1 MSARASPRSSSIV
14 SRSACDS
21 RPIPPSPTPSRP
33 AAPSRSTGRSAMMI
47 WRSNRPTT
55 LTSTRACRR
64 RRSSIQASPRC
75 MRCCTRRLPTTSISS
90 PTAMAATA
98 SRTRS
103 TTTIA
108 TSRICAG
115 SAASAKSSNAVYP
128 ALCYKPGV
136 VPGFGRVPRVTVS
149 SMTGFARADG
159 HEDGAS
165 WVWELKSVNSKSLDL
180 RFRLPPGLEALEL
193 PLRTSLAQRLKRGAL
208 SATLTVTR
216 GATAAGVRINREAL
230 AQVVAASQELVA
242 EGRAALPR
250 ADGLLALRGVLEG
263 GDEPENEA
271 QRERRQA
278 ALLASWEKAL
288 DGLVEMRRGEGARL
302 IPVLEARLAEIAR
315 LAAAAEDSATV
326 QPEALKTRLREL
338 VAALLDASPALP
350 PERLAQEAALLVAKA
365 DIREEIDRLAAQE
378 LLAEGGAIG
387 RRFDFLCQEFN
398 REANTL
404 CSKSADVALTRIGLD
419 LKAVIEQLREQ
430 VQNLE

>member
-1 MSARASPRSSSIV
+1 M
-14 SRSACDS
+14 
-21 RPIPPSPTPSRP
+21 
-33 AAPSRSTGRSAMMI
+33 
-47 WRSNRPTT
+47 
-55 LTSTRACRR
+55 
-64 RRSSIQASPRC
+64 
-75 MRCCTRRLPTTSISS
+75 
-90 PTAMAATA
+90 
-98 SRTRS
+98 
-103 TTTIA
+103 
-108 TSRICAG
+108 
-115 SAASAKSSNAVYP
+115 
-128 ALCYKPGV
+128 
-136 VPGFGRVPRVTVS
+136 TVS

-208 SATLTVTR
+208 SVTLTVTR
-216 GATAAGVRINREAL
+216 SATASGVRINREAL

-250 ADGLLALRGVLEG
+250 ADGLLALRGVLES
-263 GDEPENEA
+263 GDEAEDEA
-271 QRERRQA
+271 QRERRHA
-278 ALLASWEKAL
+278 ALLAGWEKAL
-288 DGLVEMRRGEGARL
+288 DGLVAMRRGEGARL

-315 LAAAAEDSATV
+315 LVAAAEDSAAV
-326 QPEALKTRLREL
+326 QPEALKARLGEL
-338 VAALLDASPALP
+338 VAVLLDASPTLP

-365 DIREEIDRLAAQE
+365 DIREEIDRLAAHVVAAQE

-404 CSKSADVALTRIGLD
+404 CSKSADVALTRVGLD